1 MKSSSIQVGML
12 IFIVNFVQ
20 NNKEEAELMKCFKA
34 LDLNSDGVLSMEEL
48 KQGLLKY
55 LKLKDKE
62 AQCIAEKIFA
72 KVDTNGS
79 GYIDYSCKN

>member
-1 MKSSSIQVGML
+1 ML

-20 NNKEEAELMKCFKA
+20 NNKDEAELMKCFKA

-55 LKLKDKE
+55 LKLKDK
-62 AQCIAEKIFA
+62 
-72 KVDTNGS
+72 
-79 GYIDYSCKN
+79 